1 MAIRKPNKPKPW
13 DMTVGDSEDWSG
25 GITIA
30 PFQESSPVPPKIFD
44 PKPLSGSVSSTT
56 VNNTVV
62 TVSQEIK
69 IATPDIVKAVEEKAF
84 SNEKE
89 MTSFFEDMGIQE
101 ILSVTRNSA
110 MNIVNGQNVMYQP
123 IQNVALLSL
132 KYNSSNILPMTSAE
146 TTFRNF
152 SISLQDKLIADGQG
166 TGPGGATEYLDDKNN
181 LVINVTNLQ
190 PDELVEIES
199 LSIEGKLMV
208 EYNTGDPS

>member
-1 MAIRKPNKPKPW
+1 MGMR
-13 DMTVGDSEDWSG
+13 
-25 GITIA
+25 
-30 PFQESSPVPPKIFD
+30 ESSLQPGTTAFDPANPGIKITSFQDQRPVID
-44 PKPLSGSVSSTT
+44 PKPTNANAIGTGSSTT
-56 VNNTVV
+56 ST
-62 TVSQEIK
+62 TSTTKPTDIK

-110 MNIVNGQNVMYQP
+110 MNVVNGQNVMYQP
-123 IQNVALLSL
+123 IQNLAILSL

-146 TTFRNF
+146 TTFKNF

-166 TGPGGATEYLDDKNN
+166 SGPSGATEYLDDKNN

-208 EYNTGDPS
+208 EYSTGDSS